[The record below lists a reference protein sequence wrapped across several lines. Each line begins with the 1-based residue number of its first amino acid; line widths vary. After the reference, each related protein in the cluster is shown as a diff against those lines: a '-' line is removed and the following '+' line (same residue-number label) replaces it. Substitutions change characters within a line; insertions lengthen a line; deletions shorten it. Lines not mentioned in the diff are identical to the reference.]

1 MRNITFQENVPCYC
15 KFYDS
20 VYYCGS
26 YIKTEKCFAKRQPES
41 RLRQLG
47 KTVLVKTGA
56 YIVSI
61 DRKTTLYRLKACEIA
76 FLKMPTKLFIAMCSH
91 ISLTCL

>member
-1 MRNITFQENVPCYC
+1 MTLYTIVVLHKIET
-15 KFYDS
+15 
-20 VYYCGS
+20 
-26 YIKTEKCFAKRQPES
+26 CFAKRQLES

-47 KTVLVKTGA
+47 KTALVKTGA

-61 DRKTTLYRLKACEIA
+61 DRKTTMYRLKACEIA

-91 ISLTCL
+91 ISLTCLIESL